1 MKTYAVTLT
10 ERDLKA
16 NWEFLRRTTLKG
28 EEVPAF
34 AALTNALKNAKPVED
49 KTKGEN

>member
-1 MKTYAVTLT
+1 MKSYTITFT

-16 NWEFLRRTTLKG
+16 AWEFLRRTPLKG

-34 AALTNALKNAKPVED
+34 TSLANALKSAKPVE
-49 KTKGEN
+49 TKQEN